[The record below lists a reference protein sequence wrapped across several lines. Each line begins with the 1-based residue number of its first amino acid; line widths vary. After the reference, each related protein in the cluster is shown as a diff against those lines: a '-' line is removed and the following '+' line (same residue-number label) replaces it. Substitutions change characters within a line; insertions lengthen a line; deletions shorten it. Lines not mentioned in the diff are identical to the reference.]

1 MIKSIYDYNFA
12 GKKAL
17 VRVDFNV
24 PLTQDG
30 KVADD
35 TRIVETL
42 PTINKI
48 IDDGGIP
55 ILISHLGRP
64 KGTVNP
70 KYSLLPVSNYLIE
83 QFGYNV
89 HFVSDCISNEVQKVI
104 ENSVPGEIV
113 LLENLRFYKEEEENS
128 VEFAQKLRLF
138 GDVYVNDAFAT
149 CHRSHT
155 SIDALPRLFEEKFA
169 GHLLLNEIHYLSKAI
184 SNPSRP
190 YIAIM
195 GGAKISG
202 KIDVI
207 QNLFEK
213 CDQILIGGGLAYT
226 FFKALGYNI
235 GNSIVEEEKIILAKD
250 LFSMAN
256 SLNKNLILPNDIIV
270 ADRLDEK
277 ANTKN
282 VKFNEIPDGW
292 MGVDIGLETRRN
304 YRNLI
309 LSSKMVVWNGP
320 VGVFEIEKFSEGTK
334 TIANAM
340 AEATSRGTI
349 TIIGGGDSASAI
361 SRLGLK
367 NQVSHVSTGG
377 GASLDF
383 LSGKTMPGILA
394 LEC

>member
-12 GKKAL
+12 GKRVL

-55 ILISHLGRP
+55 ILISHLDRP
-64 KGTVNP
+64 KGIVNS
-70 KYSLLPVSNYLIE
+70 KYSLLPVANYLKE
-83 QFGYNV
+83 HFGYDV
-89 HFVSDCISNEVQKVI
+89 HFVSDCISNEAQKVI
-104 ENSVPGEIV
+104 ESSVPGQIV
-113 LLENLRFYKEEEENS
+113 LLENIRFYKEEEENS

-155 SIDALPRLFEEKFA
+155 SIDALPRLFEDKFA
-169 GHLLLNEIHYLSKAI
+169 GHLLMNEIYYLDKAI
-184 SNPSRP
+184 SNPSKP
-190 YIAIM
+190 YIAII

-207 QNLFEK
+207 QNLLEK
-213 CDQILIGGGLAYT
+213 CDQILVGGGLTYT
-226 FFKALGYNI
+226 FLKALGYNV
-235 GNSIVEEEKIILAKD
+235 GNSIVEEEKIALAKD
-250 LFSMAN
+250 LLEMSK
-256 SLNKNLILPNDIIV
+256 SLRKNLTLPRDIIV
-270 ADRLDEK
+270 ADRLDEQ
-277 ANTKN
+277 ANIKN
-282 VKFNEIPDGW
+282 VKLNEIPNGW
-292 MGVDIGLETRRN
+292 MGVDIGIETRKI
-304 YRNLI
+304 YQNLI
-309 LSSKMVVWNGP
+309 LSSRMVVWNGP
-320 VGVFEIEKFSEGTK
+320 VGVFEINKFSEGTK

-340 AEATSRGTI
+340 VEATARGAI
-349 TIIGGGDSASAI
+349 TFVGGGDSAAAI
-361 SRLGLK
+361 SLLGLK

-383 LSGKTMPGILA
+383 LAGKPMPGIRA

>member
-24 PLTQDG
+24 PLTQEG

-83 QFGYNV
+83 HYGYNV
-89 HFVSDCISNEVQKVI
+89 HFVSDCISNEVQKVT

-128 VEFAQKLRLF
+128 VEFAQKLRLY

-190 YIAIM
+190 YIAII

-250 LFSMAN
+250 LFSMAK

-334 TIANAM
+334 TIANTM
-340 AEATSRGTI
+340 AEATLRGAI

-367 NQVSHVSTGG
+367 NQVSHASTGG

-383 LSGKTMPGILA
+383 LAGKPMPGILA